1 MKKAAVSW
9 LAGRTSL
16 LLASALSVLSAVGC
30 GPQFDPGNEIK
41 TLRVLGVKKDKPY
54 AQPGDEVNLQ
64 LLWHDSQGRSDVQ
77 RLFLG
82 GCINPPGDLYYGCF
96 AQIAQ
101 KAAQGTLPIPGV
113 HDTYK
118 VALPKDIISSRPAL
132 EPGQPRYGL
141 YVVFFAVCAGKKIE
155 LVTTPGN
162 PDGSSGLPVRCL
174 DAAGKP
180 LGSEDFVVG
189 YSSIYSFEGIS
200 NENPSFN
207 VDDAGLGQFTVADNS
222 LVADCVGDAC
232 QGAPAVDVDCD
243 AEPERCVKAC
253 AGDGDPTCPAIDVKP
268 AIEQRVEKDEVSS
281 KLFGTNVTEQM
292 WVNYYIDR
300 GGISEVRLLNDT
312 NSGWNPQYRG
322 QLYAPKD
329 PGPLQIWAVIHDN
342 RGGMEFSRISL
353 KVE

>member
-1 MKKAAVSW
+1 MKKTAVSR
-9 LAGRTSL
+9 LAGQASL
-16 LLASALSVLSAVGC
+16 LLAGALSVLAAVGC
-30 GPQFDPGNEIK
+30 GPQFDPGNEVK

-54 AQPGDEVNLQ
+54 AQPGDEVTLQ
-64 LLWHDSQGRSDVQ
+64 LLWHDPQGRTDVQ

-96 AQIAQ
+96 AQYAQ
-101 KAAQGTLPIPGV
+101 KAAQGSLPKPGDGDAFKVTLPE
-113 HDTYK
+113 
-118 VALPKDIISSRPAL
+118 DIISSRPAL

-141 YVVFFAVCAGKKIE
+141 YIVFFAVCAGTIE

-162 PDGSSGLPVRCL
+162 PDGSSGLPIRCL
-174 DAAGKP
+174 DDAKKP
-180 LGSEDFVVG
+180 LASEDFVVG

-200 NENPSFN
+200 NENPSFT
-207 VDDAGLGQFTVADNS
+207 VDAAGLGQFTVADKS

-232 QGAPAVDVDCD
+232 EGAPAVDVDCGV
-243 AEPERCVKAC
+243 EPDRCIKAC
-253 AGDGDPTCPAIDVKP
+253 ADDGDPTCPAIDVKP
-268 AIEQRVEKDEVSS
+268 AIEQKVEKDEVSS
-281 KLFGTNVTEQM
+281 KLFGANVTEQM

-312 NSGWNPQYRG
+312 NSGWNPKYRG

-342 RGGMEFSRISL
+342 RGGMEFSRITL
-353 KVE
+353 GVK